1 MRTKP
6 PRRWSPERHSHALL
20 PQVSGMV
27 LALGLGLV
35 SLAQAHDLSSRHA
48 ATPTPTM
55 RQEATRGPLTIPD
68 VALLDQH
75 GRPVQFYQD
84 LVKDK
89 VVVINFIFTTCS
101 TVCLPA
107 GAHFEALQRL
117 LGDRMGRDVHLL
129 SVSVDPVTDTPPRLR
144 AWGEK
149 FHAGPGWTL
158 LTGAKSKV
166 DTLLKAL
173 QVFTP
178 DKQEHT
184 PLVLV
189 GNDATGTWTRAYG
202 LASPVTLAALLT
214 SVSGAPIQTST
225 AQEEH

>member
-1 MRTKP
+1 MMTRH
-6 PRRWSPERHSHALL
+6 PRRWFLGRHSHALWL
-20 PQVSGMV
+20 QVGGMA
-27 LALGLGLV
+27 LALMLGL
-35 SLAQAHDLSSRHA
+35 APRAHAHDLSSRRSTA
-48 ATPTPTM
+48 PPPTT
-55 RQEATRGPLTIPD
+55 RQEAGPLPIPD
-68 VALLDQH
+68 VALLDQY
-75 GRPVQFYQD
+75 GRQVQFYQD
-84 LVKDK
+84 LIKDK
-89 VVVINFIFTTCS
+89 VVAINFIFTTCS

-107 GAHFEALQRL
+107 GAHFEVVQRL
-117 LGDRMGRDVHLL
+117 LGNRMGRDIHLI

-149 FHAGPGWTL
+149 FHAGPGWIL

-202 LASPVTLAALLT
+202 LVAPATLAALLS
-214 SVSGAPIQTST
+214 SVSGSATQTST
-225 AQEEH
+225 TPEER

>member
-1 MRTKP
+1 MTRH
-6 PRRWSPERHSHALL
+6 PRRWFPERYSHALWW
-20 PQVSGMV
+20 QVGGMA
-27 LALGLGLV
+27 LTLMLGLAPR
-35 SLAQAHDLSSRHA
+35 AQAHDLSSRRSTA
-48 ATPTPTM
+48 LPPTT
-55 RQEATRGPLTIPD
+55 RQEAGPLAIPD
-68 VALLDQH
+68 VALLDQY
-75 GRPVQFYQD
+75 GRQVQFYQD

-89 VVVINFIFTTCS
+89 VVAINFIFTTCS
-101 TVCLPA
+101 TVCRPA
-107 GAHFEALQRL
+107 GAHFEALQRV
-117 LGDRMGRDVHLL
+117 LGDRMGRDILL
-129 SVSVDPVTDTPPRLR
+129 ISISADPVTDTPPRLR

-149 FHAGPGWTL
+149 FHAGPGWIL

-202 LASPVTLAALLT
+202 LVAPTILAALLS
-214 SVSGAPIQTST
+214 SVSGSVTLTST
-225 AQEEH
+225 APEER